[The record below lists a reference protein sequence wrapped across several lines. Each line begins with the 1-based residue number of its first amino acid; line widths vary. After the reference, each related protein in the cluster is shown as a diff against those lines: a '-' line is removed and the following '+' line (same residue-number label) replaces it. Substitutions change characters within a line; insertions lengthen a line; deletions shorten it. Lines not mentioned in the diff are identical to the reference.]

1 LAADTVETKLATEYE
16 SLRRRQYELIT
27 GLLNVLPKVDQLGEE
42 RLSQMRDAL
51 FHADHPFLAVLVG
64 PFNSGKSSIIN
75 ALLGAPDLLT
85 VGPVPTTDRI
95 NILRYGE
102 EIQRMITGAEVETV
116 FHPSPLLQR
125 VSLVD
130 TPGLE
135 SVFQRHE
142 EITRRF
148 LHRADM
154 VLLVMLATQAMTARN
169 LEYLQTLKEYGK
181 KVIIVINQADLLNT
195 AETASVLEYVTQE
208 SQSRLG
214 FKPEIWMVS
223 AKMGLEA
230 WQGGKR
236 DVATWEASGLNHFE
250 NWIEQQLGDV
260 ARLRQKLT
268 TPLQIVSNVNQ
279 SALSTVRANQ
289 SALDHYQS
297 IAANLEQQLTSQKRD
312 QERTVRE
319 ISTEA
324 AGHFT
329 ESAKRGAAAI
339 DETFRLGNALR
350 SIGGGLLE
358 LVGLT
363 GLLRRGPAN
372 SLVKQ
377 VFERHRAFEP
387 LDELAATVDKLG
399 PRLEGKDLQDVD
411 DLVKYARKEI
421 DVLPGAISSKVIG
434 SVQPPLGYDR
444 KALTEARKTLD
455 DIELEARQD
464 ESRHMDDLLRN
475 SRLYLAV
482 WELLLVIFGAFLLLG
497 GRNLWPPE
505 SPTPFLVLIGL
516 LLMGVGGLFA
526 MPLRGRMLQSAH
538 IARLNAL
545 QARYTEALHKAADK
559 QLDYAMR
566 LRRDAVQPLTR
577 LIESQTQ
584 IHADQLGA
592 LQQAS
597 QEIVSIERDL
607 AEMGKRRL
615 MGVPLSA

>member
-1 LAADTVETKLATEYE
+1 MPADTIETKLATEYE

-75 ALLGAPDLLT
+75 ALLGTPDLLT

-102 EIQRMITGAEVETV
+102 EVQRMTTGAEVETV
-116 FHPSPLLQR
+116 FHPSPLLKR

-135 SVFQRHE
+135 SVFQKHE
-142 EITRRF
+142 DITRRF

-154 VLLVMLATQAMTARN
+154 VLMVMLATQAMTARN

-181 KVIIVINQADLLNT
+181 KVIIVINQSDLLNT

-236 DVATWEASGLNHFE
+236 DIATWEASGLNRFE
-250 NWIEQQLGDV
+250 YWIEQQLGDV

-268 TPLQIVSNVNQ
+268 TPLQIASNVNQ
-279 SALSTVRANQ
+279 SALSTIRANQ
-289 SALDHYQS
+289 STLDHYQS
-297 IAANLEQQLTSQKRD
+297 IASNLEQQLASQKRD
-312 QERTVRE
+312 QDRTVRE

-324 AGHFT
+324 AAHFT

-350 SIGGGLLE
+350 SIGGGILE
-358 LVGLT
+358 LIGLT
-363 GLLRRGPAN
+363 GLLRRGPSN
-372 SLVKQ
+372 SLVKE

-399 PRLEGKDLQDVD
+399 PRLEGKDLQDID

-421 DVLPGAISSKVIG
+421 DGLPSTISTKVIG
-434 SVQPPLGYDR
+434 SIQPPLGYDR
-444 KALTEARKTLD
+444 KALTEARKSLD
-455 DIELEARQD
+455 DIEMEARQD
-464 ESRHMDDLLRN
+464 ETRHMDDLLRN

-516 LLMGVGGLFA
+516 LILGVVGLFA

-538 IARLNAL
+538 TTRLNAL
-545 QARYTEALHKAADK
+545 QARYSEALNKAADK

-592 LQQAS
+592 LQRAS

-607 AEMGKRRL
+607 AEMGKRRV
-615 MGVPLSA
+615 MGVPVSG

>member
-1 LAADTVETKLATEYE
+1 MPADTIETKLATEYE

-75 ALLGAPDLLT
+75 ALLGTPDLLT

-102 EIQRMITGAEVETV
+102 EVQRMTTGAEAETV

-135 SVFQRHE
+135 SVFQKHE
-142 EITRRF
+142 DITRRF

-154 VLLVMLATQAMTARN
+154 VLMVMLATQAMTARN

-181 KVIIVINQADLLNT
+181 KVIIVINQSDLLNT
-195 AETASVLEYVTQE
+195 TETASVLDYVTQE

-236 DVATWEASGLNHFE
+236 DIATWEASGLNHFE

-268 TPLQIVSNVNQ
+268 TPLQIASNVNQ
-279 SALSTVRANQ
+279 SALSTIRANQ
-289 SALDHYQS
+289 STLDHYQS
-297 IAANLEQQLTSQKRD
+297 IASNLEQQLAAQKRD
-312 QERTVRE
+312 QDRTVRE

-324 AGHFT
+324 AAHFT

-350 SIGGGLLE
+350 SIGGGILE
-358 LVGLT
+358 LIGLT
-363 GLLRRGPAN
+363 GLLRRGPSN
-372 SLVKQ
+372 SLVKE

-399 PRLEGKDLQDVD
+399 PRLEGKDLQDID

-421 DVLPGAISSKVIG
+421 DGLPSTISTKVIG
-434 SVQPPLGYDR
+434 SIQPPLGYDR

-455 DIELEARQD
+455 DIEMEARQD
-464 ESRHMDDLLRN
+464 ETRHMDDLLRN

-516 LLMGVGGLFA
+516 LLLGVAGLFA
-526 MPLRGRMLQSAH
+526 MPLRGRMLQSTH

-545 QARYTEALHKAADK
+545 QARYSEALNKAADK

-592 LQQAS
+592 LQRAS

-607 AEMGKRRL
+607 AEMGKRRV
-615 MGVPLSA
+615 MGVPVSG

>member
-1 LAADTVETKLATEYE
+1 MPTDTLETKLATEYE

-27 GLLNVLPKVDQLGEE
+27 GLLDVLPKVDQLGEE

-102 EIQRMITGAEVETV
+102 QIQRMTTGSEVETV

-154 VLLVMLATQAMTARN
+154 VLMVMLATQAMTARN

-195 AETASVLEYVTQE
+195 AETAAVLEYVTQE

-223 AKMGLEA
+223 ARMGLEA
-230 WQGGKR
+230 WQGDKR
-236 DVATWEASGLNHFE
+236 DTATWEASGLHQLE
-250 NWIEQQLGDV
+250 RWVEQQLGDV

-279 SALSTVRANQ
+279 SALTTVRSNQ
-289 SALDHYQS
+289 TALDHYQS
-297 IAANLEQQLTSQKRD
+297 IRANLDQQMASHKRD

-319 ISTEA
+319 IATEA
-324 AGHFT
+324 AAHFT

-339 DETFRLGNALR
+339 DETFRLGNILR
-350 SIGGGLLE
+350 SLGGGLLE

-363 GLLRRGPAN
+363 GLLRRGPSN
-372 SLVKQ
+372 SLVK
-377 VFERHRAFEP
+377 VIFERHRAFDP
-387 LDELAATVDKLG
+387 LDELAATIDKLG
-399 PRLEGKDLQDVD
+399 PRLEGKDLQDID

-421 DVLPGAISSKVIG
+421 DALPGAISSKVIG
-434 SVQPPLGYDR
+434 TVQPPLGYDR
-444 KALTEARKTLD
+444 KALQDARKTLD
-455 DIELEARQD
+455 DIEVEARQD
-464 ESRHMDDLLRN
+464 ETRHLDDLLRN
-475 SRLYLAV
+475 SRLYLVV
-482 WELLLVIFGAFLLLG
+482 WELLLIIFGAFLLLG
-497 GRNLWPPE
+497 GRNLWPPD

-516 LLMGVGGLFA
+516 LLLGVGGLFA

-538 IARLNAL
+538 IARLNTL
-545 QARYTEALHKAADK
+545 KERYAEALNKAADK
-559 QLDYAMR
+559 QIEYAMR

-597 QEIVSIERDL
+597 QTIVSIERDL
-607 AEMGKRRL
+607 AEMGKRRV
-615 MGVPLSA
+615 MGVPVGA